1 MNNEPTFIGKK
12 IKMLRDA
19 KNISFEDMVERTGI
33 DPEFYMLLEDDKEI
47 PALGDLIKIVRVLGV
62 RLGMLM
68 DDYQDDGPVVNRAED
83 ISGNNVIRSRNG
95 VNRKITYNSLS
106 NRKGNRHMDTFD
118 LVVTP
123 AIGEISLSSH
133 EGEEFLYVLEGEAQ
147 ICYGKEKYILKKGDS
162 IYFDSIVPHHIGS
175 ASETEYAKMLAVVYM
190 PS

>member
-1 MNNEPTFIGKK
+1 MNSEPTFIGKK
-12 IKMLRDA
+12 IKLLRDI
-19 KNISFEDMVERTGI
+19 KNISFDDMVERTGI
-33 DPEFYMLLEDDKEI
+33 DAEFYQLLEDDKEI

-62 RLGMLM
+62 RLGMLL

-106 NRKGNRHMDTFD
+106 NRKGNRHMDTFNLD
-118 LVVTP
+118 VTP
-123 AIGEISLSSH
+123 AIGEITLSSH

-147 ICYGKEKYILKKGDS
+147 ISYGKEKYILKKGDS

-175 ASETEYAKMLAVVYM
+175 ASETESAKMLAVIYM

>member
-1 MNNEPTFIGKK
+1 MNIEPTFIGKK
-12 IKMLRDA
+12 IKMLREA
-19 KNISFEDMVERTGI
+19 KNISVEDMLERTGI
-33 DPEFYMLLEDDKEI
+33 DAEFYKLLEEDKEI

-68 DDYQDDGPVVNRAED
+68 DDYQDEGPVIHKAED
-83 ISGNNVIRSRNG
+83 VSGNSVMRSRNG
-95 VNRKITYNSLS
+95 VSRKITYNSLS
-106 NRKGNRHMDTFD
+106 SRKGNRHMDTFTLD
-118 LVVTP
+118 VTP

-147 ICYGKEKYILKKGDS
+147 ISYGKEKYILKVGDS

-175 ASETEYAKMLAVVYM
+175 ASDTQSARLLAVIYM

>member
-1 MNNEPTFIGKK
+1 MNIEPTFIGKK
-12 IKMLRDA
+12 IKMLREA
-19 KNISFEDMVERTGI
+19 KNISVEDMLERTGI
-33 DPEFYMLLEDDKEI
+33 DAEFYKLLEEDKEI

-68 DDYQDDGPVVNRAED
+68 DDYQDEGPVIHKAED
-83 ISGNNVIRSRNG
+83 VSGSNVMRSRNG
-95 VNRKITYNSLS
+95 VSRKITYNSLS
-106 NRKGNRHMDTFD
+106 SRKGNRHMDTFTLD
-118 LVVTP
+118 VTP

-147 ICYGKEKYILKKGDS
+147 ISYGKEKYILKVGDS

-175 ASETEYAKMLAVVYM
+175 ASDTQSARLLAVIYM

>member
-1 MNNEPTFIGKK
+1 MNIEPTFIGKK
-12 IKMLRDA
+12 IKMLREA
-19 KNISFEDMVERTGI
+19 KNISAEDMLERTGI
-33 DPEFYMLLEDDKEI
+33 DAEFYKLLEEDKEI

-68 DDYQDDGPVVNRAED
+68 DDYQDEGPVIHKAED
-83 ISGNNVIRSRNG
+83 VSGSNVMRSRNG
-95 VNRKITYNSLS
+95 VSRKITYNSLS
-106 NRKGNRHMDTFD
+106 SRKGNRHMDTFTLD
-118 LVVTP
+118 VTP

-147 ICYGKEKYILKKGDS
+147 ISYGKEKYILKVGDS

-175 ASETEYAKMLAVVYM
+175 ASDTQSARLLAVIYM

>member
-1 MNNEPTFIGKK
+1 MNIEPTFIGKK
-12 IKMLRDA
+12 IKMLREA
-19 KNISFEDMVERTGI
+19 KNISVEDMLERTGI
-33 DPEFYMLLEDDKEI
+33 DAEFYKLLEEDKEI

-68 DDYQDDGPVVNRAED
+68 DDYQDEGPVIHKAED
-83 ISGNNVIRSRNG
+83 VSGSSVMRSRNG
-95 VNRKITYNSLS
+95 VSRKITYNSLS
-106 NRKGNRHMDTFD
+106 SRKGNRHMDTFTLD
-118 LVVTP
+118 VTP

-147 ICYGKEKYILKKGDS
+147 ISYGKEKYILKVGDS

-175 ASETEYAKMLAVVYM
+175 ASDTQSARLLAVIYM

>member
-1 MNNEPTFIGKK
+1 MNIEPTFIGKK
-12 IKMLRDA
+12 IKMLREA
-19 KNISFEDMVERTGI
+19 KNISVEDMLARTGI
-33 DPEFYMLLEDDKEI
+33 DAEFYKLLEEDKEI

-68 DDYQDDGPVVNRAED
+68 DDYQDEGPVIHKAED
-83 ISGNNVIRSRNG
+83 VSGSSVMRSRNG
-95 VNRKITYNSLS
+95 VSRKITYNSLS
-106 NRKGNRHMDTFD
+106 SRKGNRHMDTFTLD
-118 LVVTP
+118 VTP

-147 ICYGKEKYILKKGDS
+147 ISYGKEKYILKVGDS

-175 ASETEYAKMLAVVYM
+175 ASDTQSARLLAVIYM

>member
-1 MNNEPTFIGKK
+1 MNIEPTFIGKK
-12 IKMLRDA
+12 IKMLREA
-19 KNISFEDMVERTGI
+19 KNISVEDMLERTGI
-33 DPEFYMLLEDDKEI
+33 DAEFYKLLEEDKEI

-68 DDYQDDGPVVNRAED
+68 DDYQDDGPVIHKAED
-83 ISGNNVIRSRNG
+83 VSGSSVMRSRNG
-95 VNRKITYNSLS
+95 VSRKITYNSLS
-106 NRKGNRHMDTFD
+106 SRKGNRHMDTFTLD
-118 LVVTP
+118 VTP

-147 ICYGKEKYILKKGDS
+147 ISYGKEKYILKVGDS

-175 ASETEYAKMLAVVYM
+175 ASDTQSARLLAVIYM